1 MKLLSLIIVTFL
13 FLFLNFSLPQSA
25 SGVNKNEADKTIEN
39 DSGKISENKISTIT
53 IETFKT
59 HASPAEKSQWS
70 WAACISMILNFY
82 DIPSTQ
88 EEVVKKITGDIKDI
102 PAGSLKEIAEYMN
115 GTGITSSLKKLS
127 VNATAYD
134 ASVFIPFKDMIDE
147 IKEGRPFIIGIANKD
162 KESGHVV
169 ICYGVDW
176 YENSEGQCITDF
188 YVYDPCSGI
197 FCKRS
202 SEELKDYW
210 MGLIGIEVAFD
221 IFNAIESGDLGMVK
235 ELFTADPNIINT
247 ENDDGER
254 PIFYGA
260 RHGKKEIVEFLINK
274 GANINDKDIKGS
286 TVLHLAVSGGSKELV
301 EFLLSKGMDINA
313 RDSKGNTPLQH
324 AILNYVMTYD
334 INFLESVK
342 FLINKGAN
350 INNKNING
358 VTALHQVA
366 GATGTGCVSR
376 ELLEILI
383 NKGADINAIDIDGKT
398 ALHYASG
405 SGTPDLTTVPDN
417 YTVEF
422 LVNKGADINVKDN
435 YGRTALH
442 YSAEIGT
449 SSQLVKFLLSK
460 GLDINAKDKEGKT
473 PLTIAKEHQN
483 NDIVELLI
491 KYGGK

>member
-1 MKLLSLIIVTFL
+1 
-13 FLFLNFSLPQSA
+13 
-25 SGVNKNEADKTIEN
+25 
-39 DSGKISENKISTIT
+39 
-53 IETFKT
+53 
-59 HASPAEKSQWS
+59 
-70 WAACISMILNFY
+70 MILNFY

-88 EEVVKKITGDIKDI
+88 EEVVKKITGDAKDI

-162 KESGHVV
+162 KKSGHVV

-176 YENSEGQCITDF
+176 YETSEGQCITDF

-210 MGLIGIEVAFD
+210 MGLIGIEVTVD

-247 ENDDGER
+247 ENAGGET
-254 PIFYGA
+254 PLFYGV
-260 RHGKKEIVEFLINK
+260 RHGKKEIVEFLLSKGVDINARNSK
-274 GANINDKDIKGS
+274 GNTPLQQAILNYVMPYDINFLESIKFLIDKGVNINDKDIKGS
-286 TVLHLAVSGGSKELV
+286 TILHLAASGGSKELV
-301 EFLLSKGMDINA
+301 EFLLSKEMDINA
-313 RDSKGNTPLQH
+313 RDSKGNTPLQL

-366 GATGTGCVSR
+366 GATGTGCVSP